1 MNISDETRSA
11 ARAEFVFGK
20 AKPER
25 KLAVC
30 TGGVALSGPE
40 RAEIL
45 AVLAMD
51 DIEGVAQGA
60 AQALTKVPMENFF
73 EALTREDAAPALMHY
88 CAANLAD
95 ELGIA
100 NALAKN
106 ASCPVGVLERVVK
119 KLSTASIQLLLD
131 NLERLTSSAALIDAL
146 AASPNASA
154 EQRGLLAELQNGA
167 PLNEALEAAESTG
180 ELNKAL
186 EAAEPDPIKRK
197 TLLERL
203 AKMNVLERVKLALT
217 GGREERII
225 LIRDPNKVVQRCVL
239 QSPRLTDAEVENFAS
254 MTTLTTEILRIVANN
269 RRWMKGYS
277 IVKNLIF
284 NSKTPLDITMHQLPR
299 LTPRDL
305 KILSTSK
312 SVPETL
318 RSTAAKMIIKRTA
331 KAE

>member
-1 MNISDETRSA
+1 M
-11 ARAEFVFGK
+11 FGQ

-45 AVLAMD
+45 AVLTID

-60 AQALTKVPMENFF
+60 AQALTKVAPENFAA
-73 EALTREDAAPALMHY
+73 ALAQADAAPALMRY
-88 CAANLAD
+88 CAVNLASAP
-95 ELGIA
+95 GIA
-100 NALAKN
+100 DALAQN
-106 ASCPVGVLERVVK
+106 ASCPTGVLEKVAGH
-119 KLSTASIQLLLD
+119 LSTASIQAVLD
-131 NLERLTSSAALIDAL
+131 TLERLTSSVGLIDAL
-146 AASPNASA
+146 AAAPNAND
-154 EQRGLLAELQNGA
+154 EQRSFLEELRKGA
-167 PLNEALEAAESTG
+167 PDEG
-180 ELNKAL
+180 ELNQVL
-186 EAAEPDPIKRK
+186 EVAEPDPVKRK

-203 AKMNVLERVKLALT
+203 AKMNVLDRVKLALT

-254 MTTLTTEILRIVANN
+254 MTTLTMEILRVIAHN
-269 RRWMKGYS
+269 RRWMKSYA
-277 IVKNLIF
+277 VAKNLIF
-284 NSKTPLDITMHQLPR
+284 NSKTPLDITMHQVPR

-318 RSTAAKMIIKRTA
+318 RSTAAKMIVKRN
-331 KAE
+331 ERPE